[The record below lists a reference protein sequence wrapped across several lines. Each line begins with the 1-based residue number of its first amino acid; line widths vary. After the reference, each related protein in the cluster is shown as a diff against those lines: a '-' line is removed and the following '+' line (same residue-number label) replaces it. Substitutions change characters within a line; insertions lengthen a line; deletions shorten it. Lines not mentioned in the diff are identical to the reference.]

1 MKEENSLTAQES
13 LDIITSMIREAKGNM
28 SRNGFYFLLWGWV
41 IIIANLGMYA
51 LQKVGYQYFY
61 IVWAITVPAW
71 IISMV
76 RGFREG
82 KAQHK
87 TTHLDTIS
95 MWVWVTFG
103 ITIFTLVAF
112 GSKINY
118 QLNPVILTISSIP
131 TFLSGVLIRF
141 KPLMLGGI
149 SFWIFGII
157 SFLTPVET
165 QPLVGA
171 LAILC
176 GYIVPGY
183 ILKTKE

>member
-13 LDIITSMIREAKGNM
+13 LAIITSMIREAKGNM
-28 SRNGFYFLLWGWV
+28 QRNGFYFLLWGW
-41 IIIANLGMYA
+41 IIILANLGMYA
-51 LQKVGYQYFY
+51 LQQVGYKHYY

-71 IISMV
+71 IISLV
-76 RGFREG
+76 RGYRQG
-82 KAQHK
+82 KAERN
-87 TTHLDTIS
+87 TTHLDIVS
-95 MWVWVTFG
+95 MWLWLAFG
-103 ITIFTLVAF
+103 VTIFTLVAF

-118 QLNPVILTISSIP
+118 QLNPVILTISAIP
-131 TFLSGVLIRF
+131 TFLSGIVIRF
-141 KPLMLGGI
+141 RPLVLGGI

-157 SFLTPVET
+157 SFLTPQET

-183 ILKTKE
+183 LLKTKE